1 MGYLYM
7 ALSVFFNAAKGFS
20 SKKVSASLAT
30 QKENVVFNTK
40 RMLLSFLFSLAVVLF
55 GCSLKDLIPSKT
67 ELLICAVAGISMTAF
82 ALLWQMA
89 IRSSAYMLASASS
102 SGSFIV
108 PVVCGLLFWNE
119 RFTLSCAISICLIV
133 VSLFFLLKY
142 DSALKGKVCK
152 KDVLVLLFLLLS
164 QGVMLC
170 MQKTFVLYAPQKSI
184 SVYNF
189 YYFLSAFAFSL
200 FLLLFFK
207 KDKQAKEK
215 APLNYRQAAYMVI
228 MSGALFAVS
237 FFQTMAAKTVDAI
250 ILYPLISG
258 LGLVG
263 GALMAALCFKEKP
276 NRNCIIG
283 IVLVLGAVVISKIP
297 F

>member
-40 RMLLSFLFSLAVVLF
+40 RMLLSFLFALAVALF

-108 PVVCGLLFWNE
+108 PVLCGLLFWKE
-119 RFTLSCAISICLIV
+119 QFTLSCAISICCIV
-133 VSLFFLLKY
+133 LSLFFLLKY
-142 DSALKGKVCK
+142 DSALKGKICK
-152 KDVLVLLFLLLS
+152 KDLLVLFFLLLS

-170 MQKTFVLYAPQKSI
+170 MQKTFVLHAPQKSI

-200 FLLLFFK
+200 ILLLFFK

-215 APLNYRQAAYMVI
+215 ASLNGRQTAYMVV
-228 MSGALFAVS
+228 MSGSLFAVS
-237 FFQTMAAKTVDAI
+237 FFQTLAAKTVDAI

-283 IVLVLGAVVISKIP
+283 IVLVLGAVVISKIS

>member
-1 MGYLYM
+1 MGYIYI

-30 QKENVVFNTK
+30 QKENVIFNTK
-40 RMLLSFLFSLAVVLF
+40 RMLLSFLFALAVALF

-67 ELLICAVAGISMTAF
+67 ELLICAVAGMSMTVF
-82 ALLWQMA
+82 ALLWQTA
-89 IRSSAYMLASASS
+89 IRSSAYMLASAGS

-119 RFTLSCAISICLIV
+119 RFTLSSGISICLIV
-133 VSLFFLLKY
+133 ASLFFLLKY
-142 DSALKGKVCK
+142 DSALKGKICK
-152 KDVLVLLFLLLS
+152 KDLIVLFFLLLS
-164 QGVMLC
+164 QGIMLC
-170 MQKTFVLYAPQKSI
+170 MQKAFVLYAPQKSI

-189 YYFLSAFAFSL
+189 YYFLSAVLFSL
-200 FLLLFFK
+200 VLLLFFK
-207 KDKQAKEK
+207 KGNQVKEK
-215 APLNYRQAAYMVI
+215 VISNFKQTAYMVV
-228 MSGALFAVS
+228 MSGSLFAVS

-283 IVLVLGAVVISKIP
+283 IVLVLGAVVVSKIS